1 MKRVAVLKYHPHDV
15 VACDENGHL
24 TISINKPTLT
34 EVALS
39 AAAICAKNEATLCEI
54 FPYG

>member
-1 MKRVAVLKYHPHDV
+1 MKITIIWIKLSV
-15 VACDENGHL
+15 

-39 AAAICAKNEATLCEI
+39 AAAVCAKNEATLCEI